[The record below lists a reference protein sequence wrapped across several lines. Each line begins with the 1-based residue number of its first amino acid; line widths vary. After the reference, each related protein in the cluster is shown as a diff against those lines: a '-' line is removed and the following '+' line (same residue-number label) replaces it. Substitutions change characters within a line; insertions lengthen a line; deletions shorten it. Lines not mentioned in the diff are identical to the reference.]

1 MSSNTNS
8 ILNTMSSAF
17 MLFTKTTSSISGSKS
32 YKEGKEIIAQHEGGD
47 AAAFSASRKLY
58 PKGHDTEIK
67 AVNDALGELNRFSA
81 ASTAAYG
88 KGAGEDSSKA
98 RGERLVPVKLLADGS
113 FVSGIDQRKAALDS
127 ARLTFANNI
136 HNIVTGIQNSGML
149 GTTFDWANY
158 PSRDEI
164 LESFQWEY
172 KITALP
178 TSKSLEGLPID
189 AALADAL
196 EADWE
201 KTAKGQARFAQ
212 QRLAEDALKFVKN
225 LAERTRELAEWAAIP
240 EDKRGRKP
248 ATHET
253 LTSNVHEAC
262 TRMRTFAIP
271 DTDEGAAL
279 LRLADDIENNLD
291 VDRITAD
298 DLKENIP
305 LARST
310 SSRAFAMAEAIEGMT
325 DLFQ

>member
-1 MSSNTNS
+1 
-8 ILNTMSSAF
+8 

-47 AAAFSASRKLY
+47 AAAFNASRKLY

-88 KGAGEDSSKA
+88 KGAGEDSAKA
-98 RGERLVPVKLLADGS
+98 RGERLVPVNILADGS
-113 FVSGIDQRKAALDS
+113 FVSSIDQRKAVLDS
-127 ARLTFANNI
+127 TRLHFANNI
-136 HNIVTGIQNSGML
+136 HSIVTNIQNSGML
-149 GTTFDWANY
+149 GATFDWANY

-178 TSKSLEGLPID
+178 TAKSLEGLPID

-225 LAERTRELAEWAAIP
+225 LAERTKELADWAALP
-240 EDKRGRKP
+240 EATRGRKP

-253 LTSNVHEAC
+253 LTTNVHEAC
-262 TRMRTFAIP
+262 QRMRTFAIP
-271 DTDEGAAL
+271 DTQEGAAL

-291 VDRITAD
+291 VDRITAE

-310 SSRAFAMAEAIEGMT
+310 ASRAFAMAEAIEGM

>member
-1 MSSNTNS
+1 MSNTNS
-8 ILNTMSSAF
+8 ILNTMGSAF
-17 MLFTKTTSSISGSKS
+17 MLATKTTSSISGSKS

-67 AVNDALGELNRFSA
+67 AVNDALGELNRFFA
-81 ASTAAYG
+81 ATTAAYG
-88 KGAGEDSSKA
+88 KGAGEDSTKA
-98 RGERLVPVKLLADGS
+98 RGERLVPVKILADGS
-113 FVSGIDQRKAALDS
+113 FVAGIDQRNAVLDS
-127 ARLTFANNI
+127 TRLHFANNI
-136 HNIVTGIQNSGML
+136 ASIVAGIQASNML
-149 GTTFDWANY
+149 GASFDWANY

-225 LAERTRELAEWAAIP
+225 LAERTKELTEWAALP

-253 LTSNVHEAC
+253 LTTNVHEAC
-262 TRMRTFAIP
+262 QKMRTFAIP
-271 DTDEGAAL
+271 DTQEGAAL

-291 VDRITAD
+291 VDRISAD

-305 LARST
+305 LAHST
-310 SSRAFAMAEAIEGMT
+310 SSRAFAMAEAIEGL
-325 DLFQ
+325 DLFN

>member
-1 MSSNTNS
+1 MTSS
-8 ILNTMSSAF
+8 ILNTMGSAF
-17 MLFTKTTSSISGSKS
+17 MLATKTTSSVSGSKT
-32 YKEGKEIIAQHEGGD
+32 YKEGREIIA
-47 AAAFSASRKLY
+47 AAIGCAENAVSSSRKLY
-58 PKGHDTEIK
+58 PPGHNTEYK
-67 AVNDALGELNRFSA
+67 ALTDAMGELDRFYKA
-81 ASTAAYG
+81 NTAAYG

-98 RGERLVPVKLLADGS
+98 RGERLVPVKILADGS
-113 FVSGIDQRKAALDS
+113 FVSGIDQRKAVLDS
-127 ARLTFANNI
+127 ARLNFANNI
-136 HNIVTGIQNSGML
+136 SGIVTGIQNSNAL
-149 GTTFDWANY
+149 GGSFDWANY

-178 TSKSLEGLPID
+178 TAKSLEGLPID

-225 LAERTRELAEWAAIP
+225 LAERTKELTEWAALP
-240 EDKRGRKP
+240 DDKRGRKP

-253 LTSNVHEAC
+253 LTTNVHEAC
-262 TRMRTFAIP
+262 QRMRVFAIP
-271 DTDEGAAL
+271 DTEEGAAL
-279 LRLADDIENNLD
+279 LRLADDIEENLD
-291 VDRITAD
+291 VDRITAE

-310 SSRAFAMAEAIEGMT
+310 SSRAFAMAEAIEGM

>member
-1 MSSNTNS
+1 MSN

-17 MLFTKTTSSISGSKS
+17 MLATKTTSSISGSKS

-58 PKGHDTEIK
+58 PKGHDTAIK
-67 AVNDALGELNRFSA
+67 AVNDALGELNRFFA
-81 ASTAAYG
+81 ANTAAYG
-88 KGAGEDSSKA
+88 KGAGEDNAKA
-98 RGERLVPVKLLADGS
+98 RGERLLPVKLLADGS
-113 FVSGIDQRKAALDS
+113 FVAGIDQRKTVLDT
-127 ARLTFANNI
+127 ARLNFANSI
-136 HNIVTGIQNSGML
+136 SSIVAGIQASGML
-149 GTTFDWANY
+149 GASFDYDNY
-158 PSRDEI
+158 PTRDEI

-178 TSKSLEGLPID
+178 TAKSLDGLPID
-189 AALADAL
+189 ANLADAL

-201 KTAKGQARFAQ
+201 KTAQGQARFAQ

-225 LAERTRELAEWAAIP
+225 LAEQTQKLAEWAALP

-248 ATHET
+248 PTHET
-253 LTSNVHEAC
+253 LTTNVHEAC
-262 TRMRTFAIP
+262 QKMRAFAIA
-271 DTDEGAAL
+271 DTNEGAAL
-279 LRLADDIENNLD
+279 LRLADDIEEQLD
-291 VDRITAD
+291 VDRITAE

-310 SSRAFAMAEAIEGMT
+310 SSRAFAMAEAIEGM